1 MCNSDRQIALLE
13 EALRYPIKRREL
25 LQQRETLQEILK
37 DIPARQWLFDRVS
50 QVGDRNR
57 AIKAR
62 LFIVELVQYSGQIW
76 RGGGSVS
83 SDAYDEALARTW
95 QWFSENLHTYDP
107 EAASP
112 ITWFNNKL
120 RWMIQDVIREIATE
134 ESRRYYPPDSS
145 EEGDEPP
152 FDYPASEPDR
162 WKETLEKWLELVQAD
177 PEKQLSRRRMQK
189 YPHVNC
195 QTLLLCILE
204 ELRNSEQIDWRV
216 IAKAWEVDLR
226 AVRRFYKEQCS
237 PCFRGLVDK
246 YLLSER

>member
-37 DIPARQWLFDRVS
+37 DIPARQWLFDRVF
-50 QVGDRNR
+50 QVGDRNQ

-62 LFIVELVQYSGQIW
+62 LFIVELLQYSGQIW

-107 EAASP
+107 TAASLL
-112 ITWFNNKL
+112 TWFNNKV

-134 ESRRYYPPDSS
+134 ESRRYYPPGSS

-162 WKETLEKWLELVQAD
+162 WKETLEKWLDLVQAD

-204 ELRNSEQIDWRV
+204 ELRNFEQIDWRV
-216 IAKAWEVDLR
+216 IAKALEVELR

-237 PCFRGLVDK
+237 LCFRDLVDK